1 MINKVVVLGSLNV
14 DRILQMDRVPEP
26 GETLALNNQGMA
38 GGGKGANQAIAAAR
52 SGAQTSFIG
61 RVGAD
66 ENGKF
71 MLQQLVN
78 SGVTTDLV
86 AVDEEA
92 GTGQAFV
99 MVEKSG
105 ENRILIYGGAN
116 AQLSEADV
124 KKAQAQIASADL
136 MVAQLETPVATTQYA
151 FRMAKE
157 LGVKTILNPA
167 PAVAEL
173 PTELLE
179 NTDVITPNETE
190 VEILTGVAVVDEA
203 AMLKAAQRL
212 HELGVATVIIT
223 LGSKGVFYDDGKQHG
238 IVPAFKVRAV
248 DTTAAG
254 DTFLGALSSQLNP
267 DLSNLKDAIEYGN
280 KASTLAVQKMGAQ
293 PSIPTREEVQE
304 K

>member
-1 MINKVVVLGSLNV
+1 MTNKVVVLGSLNV

-26 GETLALNNQGMA
+26 GETLALNNQDMA

-61 RVGAD
+61 RVGED

-86 AVDEEA
+86 AVDEDA

-116 AQLSEADV
+116 AQLSATDV
-124 KKAQAQIASADL
+124 KKAQTQIAAADL
-136 MVAQLETPVATTQYA
+136 MVAQLETPVETTQFA
-151 FRMAKE
+151 FQMAKE

-167 PAVAEL
+167 PAVAKL
-173 PTELLE
+173 PAELLK

-190 VEILTGVAVVDEA
+190 VEILTGIAVTDEA

-212 HELGVATVIIT
+212 HDLGVATVIIT
-223 LGSKGVFYDDGKQHG
+223 LGSKGVFYDDGVQHG
-238 IVPAFKVRAV
+238 IVPAFKVQAV

-254 DTFLGALSSQLNP
+254 DTFLGALSSELNP
-267 DLSNLKDAIEYGN
+267 DLSNLKTAIEYGN
-280 KASTLAVQKMGAQ
+280 KASSLAVQKMGAQ
-293 PSIPTREEVQE
+293 PSIPTR
-304 K
+304 KDILK

>member
-1 MINKVVVLGSLNV
+1 MTNKVVVLGSLNV

-26 GETLALNNQGMA
+26 GETLALNNQDMA

-86 AVDEEA
+86 AVDEDA

-116 AQLSEADV
+116 AQLSATDV
-124 KKAQAQIASADL
+124 KKAQTQIAAADL
-136 MVAQLETPVATTQYA
+136 MVAQLETPVETTQFA
-151 FRMAKE
+151 FQMAKE

-167 PAVAEL
+167 PAVAKL
-173 PTELLE
+173 PAELLK

-190 VEILTGVAVVDEA
+190 VEILTGIAVTDEA

-212 HELGVATVIIT
+212 HDLGVATVIIT
-223 LGSKGVFYDDGKQHG
+223 LGSKGVFYDDGAQHG
-238 IVPAFKVRAV
+238 IVPAFKVQAV

-254 DTFLGALSSQLNP
+254 DTFLGALSSELNP
-267 DLSNLKDAIEYGN
+267 DLSNLKTAIEYGN
-280 KASTLAVQKMGAQ
+280 KASSLAVQKMGAQ
-293 PSIPTREEVQE
+293 PSIPTR
-304 K
+304 KDILK

>member
-1 MINKVVVLGSLNV
+1 MTNKVVVLGSLNV

-26 GETLALNNQGMA
+26 GETLALNNQDMA

-86 AVDEEA
+86 AVDEDA

-116 AQLSEADV
+116 AQLSAADV
-124 KKAQAQIASADL
+124 KKAQAQIAAADL
-136 MVAQLETPVATTQYA
+136 MVAQLETPVETTQFA
-151 FRMAKE
+151 FQMAKE

-167 PAVAEL
+167 PAVAKL
-173 PTELLE
+173 PAELLK

-190 VEILTGVAVVDEA
+190 VEILTGIAVTDEA
-203 AMLKAAQRL
+203 AMLKAAHRL
-212 HELGVATVIIT
+212 HDLGVATVIIT
-223 LGSKGVFYDDGKQHG
+223 LGSKGVFYDDGAQHG
-238 IVPAFKVRAV
+238 IVPAFKVQAV

-254 DTFLGALSSQLNP
+254 DTFLGALSSELNP
-267 DLSNLKDAIEYGN
+267 DLSNLKTAIEYGN
-280 KASTLAVQKMGAQ
+280 KASSLAVQKMGAQ
-293 PSIPTREEVQE
+293 PSIPTR
-304 K
+304 KDILK

>member
-1 MINKVVVLGSLNV
+1 MTNKVVVLGSLNV

-26 GETLALNNQGMA
+26 GETLALNNQDMA

-86 AVDEEA
+86 AVDEDA

-116 AQLSEADV
+116 AQLSATDV
-124 KKAQAQIASADL
+124 KKAQTQIAAADL
-136 MVAQLETPVATTQYA
+136 MVAQLETPVETTQFA
-151 FRMAKE
+151 FQMAKE

-167 PAVAEL
+167 PAVAKL
-173 PTELLE
+173 PAELLK
-179 NTDVITPNETE
+179 NADVITPNETE
-190 VEILTGVAVVDEA
+190 VEILTGIAVTDEA

-212 HELGVATVIIT
+212 HDLGVATVIIT
-223 LGSKGVFYDDGKQHG
+223 LGSKGVFYDDGVQHG
-238 IVPAFKVRAV
+238 IVPAFKVQAV

-254 DTFLGALSSQLNP
+254 DTFLGALSSELNP
-267 DLSNLKDAIEYGN
+267 DLSNLKTAIEYGN
-280 KASTLAVQKMGAQ
+280 KASSLAVQKMGAQ
-293 PSIPTREEVQE
+293 PSIPTR
-304 K
+304 KDILK

>member
-1 MINKVVVLGSLNV
+1 MTNKVVVLGSLNV

-26 GETLALNNQGMA
+26 GETLALNNQDMA

-86 AVDEEA
+86 AVDEDA

-116 AQLSEADV
+116 AQLSATDV
-124 KKAQAQIASADL
+124 KKAQTQIAAADL
-136 MVAQLETPVATTQYA
+136 MVAQLETPVETTQFA
-151 FRMAKE
+151 FQMAKE

-167 PAVAEL
+167 PAVAKL
-173 PTELLE
+173 PAELLK

-190 VEILTGVAVVDEA
+190 VEILTGIAVTDEA

-212 HELGVATVIIT
+212 HDLGVATVIIT
-223 LGSKGVFYDDGKQHG
+223 LGSKGVFYDDGVQHG

-254 DTFLGALSSQLNP
+254 DTFLQLKVFYLP
-267 DLSNLKDAIEYGN
+267 K
-280 KASTLAVQKMGAQ
+280 
-293 PSIPTREEVQE
+293 
-304 K
+304 

>member
-1 MINKVVVLGSLNV
+1 MTNKVVVLGSLNV

-26 GETLALNNQGMA
+26 GETLALNNQDKA

-86 AVDEEA
+86 AVDEDA

-116 AQLSEADV
+116 AQLSAADM
-124 KKAQAQIASADL
+124 KKAQAQIAAADL
-136 MVAQLETPVATTQYA
+136 MVAQLETPVETTQFA
-151 FRMAKE
+151 FQMAKE

-167 PAVAEL
+167 PAVAKL
-173 PTELLE
+173 PAELLK

-190 VEILTGVAVVDEA
+190 VEILTGIAVTDEA

-212 HELGVATVIIT
+212 HDLGVATVIIT
-223 LGSKGVFYDDGKQHG
+223 LGSKGVFYDDGAQHG
-238 IVPAFKVRAV
+238 IVPAFKVQAV

-254 DTFLGALSSQLNP
+254 DTFLGALSSELNP
-267 DLSNLKDAIEYGN
+267 DLSNLKTAIEYGN
-280 KASTLAVQKMGAQ
+280 KASSLAVQKMGAQ
-293 PSIPTREEVQE
+293 PSIPTR
-304 K
+304 KDILK

>member
-1 MINKVVVLGSLNV
+1 MTNKVVVLGSLNV

-26 GETLALNNQGMA
+26 GETLALNNQDMA

-86 AVDEEA
+86 AVDEDA

-116 AQLSEADV
+116 AQLSATDV
-124 KKAQAQIASADL
+124 KKAQTQIAAADL
-136 MVAQLETPVATTQYA
+136 MVAQLETPVETTQFA
-151 FRMAKE
+151 FQMAKE

-167 PAVAEL
+167 PAVAKL
-173 PTELLE
+173 PAELLK

-190 VEILTGVAVVDEA
+190 VKILTGIAVTDEA

-212 HELGVATVIIT
+212 HDLGVATVIIT
-223 LGSKGVFYDDGKQHG
+223 LGSKGVFYDDGAQHG
-238 IVPAFKVRAV
+238 IVPAFKVQAV

-254 DTFLGALSSQLNP
+254 DTFLGALSSELNP
-267 DLSNLKDAIEYGN
+267 DLSNLKTAIEYGN
-280 KASTLAVQKMGAQ
+280 KASSLAVQKMGAQ
-293 PSIPTREEVQE
+293 PSIPTR
-304 K
+304 KDILK

>member
-1 MINKVVVLGSLNV
+1 MTNKVVVLGSLNV

-26 GETLALNNQGMA
+26 GETLALNNQDMA

-86 AVDEEA
+86 AVDEDA

-116 AQLSEADV
+116 AQLSATDV
-124 KKAQAQIASADL
+124 KKAQTQIAAADL
-136 MVAQLETPVATTQYA
+136 MVAQLETPVETTQFA
-151 FRMAKE
+151 FQMAKE

-167 PAVAEL
+167 PAVAKL
-173 PTELLE
+173 PAELLK

-190 VEILTGVAVVDEA
+190 VEILTGITVTDEA

-212 HELGVATVIIT
+212 HDLGVATVIIT
-223 LGSKGVFYDDGKQHG
+223 LGSKGVFYDDGAQHG
-238 IVPAFKVRAV
+238 IVPAFKVQAV

-254 DTFLGALSSQLNP
+254 DTFLGALSSELNP
-267 DLSNLKDAIEYGN
+267 DLSNLKTAIEYGN
-280 KASTLAVQKMGAQ
+280 KASSLAVQKMGAQ
-293 PSIPTREEVQE
+293 PSIPTR
-304 K
+304 KDILK

>member
-1 MINKVVVLGSLNV
+1 MTNKVVVLGSLNV

-26 GETLALNNQGMA
+26 GETLALNNQDMA

-86 AVDEEA
+86 AVDEDA

-116 AQLSEADV
+116 AQLSAADV
-124 KKAQAQIASADL
+124 KKAQAQIAAADL
-136 MVAQLETPVATTQYA
+136 MVAQLETPVETTQFA
-151 FRMAKE
+151 FQMAKE

-167 PAVAEL
+167 PAVAKL
-173 PTELLE
+173 PAELLK

-190 VEILTGVAVVDEA
+190 VEILTGIAVTDEA

-212 HELGVATVIIT
+212 HDLGVATVIIT
-223 LGSKGVFYDDGKQHG
+223 LGSKGVFYDDGVQHG
-238 IVPAFKVRAV
+238 IVPAFKVQAV

-254 DTFLGALSSQLNP
+254 DTFLGALSSELNP
-267 DLSNLKDAIEYGN
+267 DLSNLKTAIEYGN
-280 KASTLAVQKMGAQ
+280 KASSLAVQKMGAQ
-293 PSIPTREEVQE
+293 PSIPTR
-304 K
+304 KDILK

>member
-1 MINKVVVLGSLNV
+1 MTNKVVVLGSLNV

-26 GETLALNNQGMA
+26 GETLALNNQDMA

-86 AVDEEA
+86 AVDEDA

-116 AQLSEADV
+116 AQLSATDV
-124 KKAQAQIASADL
+124 KKAQTQIAAADL
-136 MVAQLETPVATTQYA
+136 MVAQLETPVETTQFA
-151 FRMAKE
+151 FQMAKE

-167 PAVAEL
+167 PAVAKL
-173 PTELLE
+173 PAELLK

-190 VEILTGVAVVDEA
+190 VEILTGIAVTDEA

-212 HELGVATVIIT
+212 HDLGVATVIIT
-223 LGSKGVFYDDGKQHG
+223 LGSKGVFYDDGVQHG
-238 IVPAFKVRAV
+238 IVPAFKVQAV

-254 DTFLGALSSQLNP
+254 DTFLGALSSELNP
-267 DLSNLKDAIEYGN
+267 DLSNLKTAIEYGN
-280 KASTLAVQKMGAQ
+280 KASSLAVQKMGAQ
-293 PSIPTREEVQE
+293 PSIPTR
-304 K
+304 KDILK

>member
-1 MINKVVVLGSLNV
+1 MTNKVVVLGSLNV

-26 GETLALNNQGMA
+26 GETLALNNQDMA

-86 AVDEEA
+86 AVDEGA

-116 AQLSEADV
+116 AQLSATDV
-124 KKAQAQIASADL
+124 KKAQTQIAAADL
-136 MVAQLETPVATTQYA
+136 MVAQLETPVETTQFA
-151 FRMAKE
+151 FQMAKE

-167 PAVAEL
+167 PAVAKL
-173 PTELLE
+173 PAELLK

-190 VEILTGVAVVDEA
+190 VEILTGIAVTDEA

-212 HELGVATVIIT
+212 HDLGVATVIIT
-223 LGSKGVFYDDGKQHG
+223 LGSKGVFYDDGAQHG
-238 IVPAFKVRAV
+238 IVPAFKVQAV

-254 DTFLGALSSQLNP
+254 DTFLGALSSELNP
-267 DLSNLKDAIEYGN
+267 DLSNLKTAIEYGN
-280 KASTLAVQKMGAQ
+280 KASSLAVQKMGAQ
-293 PSIPTREEVQE
+293 PSIPTR
-304 K
+304 KDILK

>member
-1 MINKVVVLGSLNV
+1 MTNKVVVLGSLNV

-26 GETLALNNQGMA
+26 GETLALNNQDKA

-86 AVDEEA
+86 AVDEDA

-116 AQLSEADV
+116 AQLSAADV
-124 KKAQAQIASADL
+124 KKAQAQIAAADL
-136 MVAQLETPVATTQYA
+136 MVAQLETPVETTQFA
-151 FRMAKE
+151 FQMAKE

-167 PAVAEL
+167 PAVAKL
-173 PTELLE
+173 PAELLK

-190 VEILTGVAVVDEA
+190 VEILTGIAVTDEA

-212 HELGVATVIIT
+212 HDLGVATVIIT
-223 LGSKGVFYDDGKQHG
+223 LGSKGVFYDDGAQHG
-238 IVPAFKVRAV
+238 IVPAFKVQAV

-254 DTFLGALSSQLNP
+254 DTFLGALSSELNP
-267 DLSNLKDAIEYGN
+267 DLSNLKTAIEYGN
-280 KASTLAVQKMGAQ
+280 KASSLAVQKMGAQ
-293 PSIPTREEVQE
+293 PSIPTR
-304 K
+304 KDILK

>member
-1 MINKVVVLGSLNV
+1 MTNKVVVLGSLNV

-26 GETLALNNQGMA
+26 GETLALNNQDMA

-78 SGVTTDLV
+78 SGVTTNLV
-86 AVDEEA
+86 AVDEDA

-116 AQLSEADV
+116 AQLSATDV
-124 KKAQAQIASADL
+124 KKAQTQIAAADL
-136 MVAQLETPVATTQYA
+136 MVAQLETPVETTQFA
-151 FRMAKE
+151 FQMAKE

-167 PAVAEL
+167 PAVAKL
-173 PTELLE
+173 PAELLK

-190 VEILTGVAVVDEA
+190 VEILTGIAVTDEA

-212 HELGVATVIIT
+212 HDLGVATVIIT
-223 LGSKGVFYDDGKQHG
+223 LGSKGVFYDDGAQHG
-238 IVPAFKVRAV
+238 IVPAFKVQAV

-254 DTFLGALSSQLNP
+254 DTFLGALSSELNP
-267 DLSNLKDAIEYGN
+267 DLSNLKTAIECGN
-280 KASTLAVQKMGAQ
+280 KASSLAVQKMGAQ
-293 PSIPTREEVQE
+293 PSIPTR
-304 K
+304 KDILK

>member
-1 MINKVVVLGSLNV
+1 MTNKVVVLGSLNV

-26 GETLALNNQGMA
+26 GETLALNNQDMA

-86 AVDEEA
+86 AVDEDA

-116 AQLSEADV
+116 AQLSATDV
-124 KKAQAQIASADL
+124 KKAQTQIAAADL
-136 MVAQLETPVATTQYA
+136 MVAQLETPVETTKFA
-151 FRMAKE
+151 FQMAKE

-167 PAVAEL
+167 PAVAKL
-173 PTELLE
+173 PAELLK

-190 VEILTGVAVVDEA
+190 VEILTGIAVTDEA

-212 HELGVATVIIT
+212 HDLGVATVIIT
-223 LGSKGVFYDDGKQHG
+223 LGSKGVFYDDGAQHG
-238 IVPAFKVRAV
+238 IVPAFKVQAV

-254 DTFLGALSSQLNP
+254 DTFLGALSSELNP
-267 DLSNLKDAIEYGN
+267 DLSNLKTAIEYGN
-280 KASTLAVQKMGAQ
+280 KASSLAVQKMGAQ
-293 PSIPTREEVQE
+293 PSIPTR
-304 K
+304 KDILK

>member
-1 MINKVVVLGSLNV
+1 MTNKVVVLGSLNV

-26 GETLALNNQGMA
+26 GETLALNNQDMA

-86 AVDEEA
+86 AVDEDA

-116 AQLSEADV
+116 AQLSAADV
-124 KKAQAQIASADL
+124 KKAQAQIAAADL
-136 MVAQLETPVATTQYA
+136 MVAQLETPVETTQFA
-151 FRMAKE
+151 FQMAKE

-167 PAVAEL
+167 PAVAKL
-173 PTELLE
+173 PAELLK

-190 VEILTGVAVVDEA
+190 VEILTGIAVTDEA

-212 HELGVATVIIT
+212 HDLGVATVIIT
-223 LGSKGVFYDDGKQHG
+223 LGSKGVFYDDGVQHG
-238 IVPAFKVRAV
+238 IVPAFKVWAV

-254 DTFLGALSSQLNP
+254 DTFLGALSSELNP
-267 DLSNLKDAIEYGN
+267 DLSNLKTAIEYGN
-280 KASTLAVQKMGAQ
+280 KASSLAVQKMGAQ
-293 PSIPTREEVQE
+293 PSIPTR
-304 K
+304 KDILK

>member
-1 MINKVVVLGSLNV
+1 MTNKVVVLGSLNV

-26 GETLALNNQGMA
+26 GETLALNNQDMA

-78 SGVTTDLV
+78 SGVTTNLV
-86 AVDEEA
+86 AVDEDA

-116 AQLSEADV
+116 AQLSATDV
-124 KKAQAQIASADL
+124 KKAQTQIAAADL
-136 MVAQLETPVATTQYA
+136 MVAQLETPVETTQFA
-151 FRMAKE
+151 FQMAKE

-167 PAVAEL
+167 PAVAKL
-173 PTELLE
+173 PAELLK

-190 VEILTGVAVVDEA
+190 VEILTGIAVTDEA

-212 HELGVATVIIT
+212 HDLGVATVIIT
-223 LGSKGVFYDDGKQHG
+223 LGSKGVFYDDGVQHG
-238 IVPAFKVRAV
+238 IVPAFKVQAV

-254 DTFLGALSSQLNP
+254 DTFLGALSSELNP
-267 DLSNLKDAIEYGN
+267 DLSNLKTAIEYGN
-280 KASTLAVQKMGAQ
+280 KASSLAVQKMGAQ
-293 PSIPTREEVQE
+293 PSIPTR
-304 K
+304 KDILK

>member
-1 MINKVVVLGSLNV
+1 MTNKVVVLGSLNV

-26 GETLALNNQGMA
+26 GETLALNNQDMA

-86 AVDEEA
+86 AVDEDA

-116 AQLSEADV
+116 AQLSAADV
-124 KKAQAQIASADL
+124 KKAQAQIAAADL
-136 MVAQLETPVATTQYA
+136 MVAQLETPVETTQFA
-151 FRMAKE
+151 FQMAKE

-167 PAVAEL
+167 PAVAKL
-173 PTELLE
+173 PAELLK

-190 VEILTGVAVVDEA
+190 VEILTGIAVTDEA
-203 AMLKAAQRL
+203 AMLKAAQRI
-212 HELGVATVIIT
+212 HDLGVATVIIT
-223 LGSKGVFYDDGKQHG
+223 LGSKGVFYDDGVQHG
-238 IVPAFKVRAV
+238 IVPAFKVQAV

-254 DTFLGALSSQLNP
+254 DTFLGALSSELNP
-267 DLSNLKDAIEYGN
+267 DLSNLKTAIEYGN
-280 KASTLAVQKMGAQ
+280 KASSLAVQKMGAQ
-293 PSIPTREEVQE
+293 PSIPTR
-304 K
+304 KDILK

>member
-1 MINKVVVLGSLNV
+1 MTNKVVVLGSLNV

-26 GETLALNNQGMA
+26 GETLALNNQDMA

-86 AVDEEA
+86 AVDEDA

-116 AQLSEADV
+116 AQLSATDV
-124 KKAQAQIASADL
+124 KKAQTQIAAADL
-136 MVAQLETPVATTQYA
+136 MVAQLETPVETTQFA
-151 FRMAKE
+151 FQMAKE

-167 PAVAEL
+167 PAVAKL
-173 PTELLE
+173 PAELLK

-190 VEILTGVAVVDEA
+190 VEILTGIAVTDEA

-212 HELGVATVIIT
+212 HDLGVATVIIT
-223 LGSKGVFYDDGKQHG
+223 LGSKGVFYDDGAKHG
-238 IVPAFKVRAV
+238 IVPAFKVQAV

-254 DTFLGALSSQLNP
+254 DTFLGALSSELNP
-267 DLSNLKDAIEYGN
+267 DLSNLKTAIEYGN
-280 KASTLAVQKMGAQ
+280 KASSLAVQKMGAQ
-293 PSIPTREEVQE
+293 PSIPTR
-304 K
+304 KDILK

>member
-1 MINKVVVLGSLNV
+1 MTNKVVVLGSLNV

-26 GETLALNNQGMA
+26 GETLALNNQDMA

-86 AVDEEA
+86 AVDEDA

-116 AQLSEADV
+116 AQLSAADV
-124 KKAQAQIASADL
+124 KKAQAQIAAADL
-136 MVAQLETPVATTQYA
+136 MVAQLETPVETTQFA
-151 FRMAKE
+151 FQMAKE

-167 PAVAEL
+167 PAVAKL
-173 PTELLE
+173 PAELLK
-179 NTDVITPNETE
+179 NTDVIAPNETE
-190 VEILTGVAVVDEA
+190 VEILTGIAVTDEA

-212 HELGVATVIIT
+212 HDLGVATVIIT
-223 LGSKGVFYDDGKQHG
+223 LGSKGVFYDDGVQHG
-238 IVPAFKVRAV
+238 IVPAFKVQAV

-254 DTFLGALSSQLNP
+254 DTFLGALSSELNP
-267 DLSNLKDAIEYGN
+267 DLSNLKTAIGYGN
-280 KASTLAVQKMGAQ
+280 KASSLAVQKMGAQ
-293 PSIPTREEVQE
+293 PSIPTR
-304 K
+304 KDILK

>member
-1 MINKVVVLGSLNV
+1 MTNKVVVLGSLNV

-26 GETLALNNQGMA
+26 GETLALNNQDMA

-86 AVDEEA
+86 AVDEDA

-116 AQLSEADV
+116 AQLSAADV
-124 KKAQAQIASADL
+124 KKAQAQIAAADL
-136 MVAQLETPVATTQYA
+136 MVAQLETPVETTQFA
-151 FRMAKE
+151 FQTAKE

-167 PAVAEL
+167 PAVAKL
-173 PTELLE
+173 PAELLK

-190 VEILTGVAVVDEA
+190 VEILTGIAVTDEA

-212 HELGVATVIIT
+212 HDLGVATVIIT
-223 LGSKGVFYDDGKQHG
+223 LGSKGVFYDDGVQHG
-238 IVPAFKVRAV
+238 IVPAFKVQAV

-254 DTFLGALSSQLNP
+254 DTFLGALSSELNP
-267 DLSNLKDAIEYGN
+267 DLSNLKTAIEYGN
-280 KASTLAVQKMGAQ
+280 KASSLAVQKMGAQ
-293 PSIPTREEVQE
+293 PSIPTR
-304 K
+304 KDILK

>member
-1 MINKVVVLGSLNV
+1 MTNKVVVLGSLNV

-26 GETLALNNQGMA
+26 GETLALNNQDMA

-86 AVDEEA
+86 AVDEDA

-116 AQLSEADV
+116 AQLSATDV
-124 KKAQAQIASADL
+124 KKAQTQIAAADL
-136 MVAQLETPVATTQYA
+136 MVAQLETPVETTQFA
-151 FRMAKE
+151 FQMAKE

-167 PAVAEL
+167 PAMAKLPAEL
-173 PTELLE
+173 LK

-190 VEILTGVAVVDEA
+190 VEILTGIAVTDEA

-212 HELGVATVIIT
+212 HDLGVATVIIT
-223 LGSKGVFYDDGKQHG
+223 LGSKGVFYDDGAQHG
-238 IVPAFKVRAV
+238 IVPAFKVQAV

-254 DTFLGALSSQLNP
+254 DTFLGALSSELNP
-267 DLSNLKDAIEYGN
+267 DLSNLKTAIEYGN
-280 KASTLAVQKMGAQ
+280 KASSLAVQKMGAQ
-293 PSIPTREEVQE
+293 PSIPTR
-304 K
+304 KDILK

>member
-1 MINKVVVLGSLNV
+1 MTNKVVVLGSLNV

-26 GETLALNNQGMA
+26 GETLALNNQDMA

-78 SGVTTDLV
+78 SGVTIDLV
-86 AVDEEA
+86 AVDEDA

-116 AQLSEADV
+116 AQLSAADV
-124 KKAQAQIASADL
+124 KKAQAQIAAADL
-136 MVAQLETPVATTQYA
+136 MVAQLETPVETTQFA
-151 FRMAKE
+151 FQMAKE

-167 PAVAEL
+167 PAVAKL
-173 PTELLE
+173 PAELLK

-190 VEILTGVAVVDEA
+190 VEILTGIAVTDEA

-212 HELGVATVIIT
+212 HDLGVATVIIT
-223 LGSKGVFYDDGKQHG
+223 LGSKGVFYDDGVQHG
-238 IVPAFKVRAV
+238 IVPAFKVQAV

-254 DTFLGALSSQLNP
+254 DTFLGALSSELNP
-267 DLSNLKDAIEYGN
+267 DLSNLKTAIEYGN
-280 KASTLAVQKMGAQ
+280 KASSLAVQKMGAQ
-293 PSIPTREEVQE
+293 PSIPTR
-304 K
+304 KDILK

>member
-1 MINKVVVLGSLNV
+1 MTNKVVVLGSLNV

-26 GETLALNNQGMA
+26 GETLALNNQDMA

-86 AVDEEA
+86 AVDEDA

-116 AQLSEADV
+116 AQLSADV
-124 KKAQAQIASADL
+124 KKAQTQIAAADL
-136 MVAQLETPVATTQYA
+136 MVAQLETPVETTQFA
-151 FRMAKE
+151 FQMAKE

-167 PAVAEL
+167 PAVAKL
-173 PTELLE
+173 PAELLK

-190 VEILTGVAVVDEA
+190 VEILTGIAVTDEA

-212 HELGVATVIIT
+212 HDLGVATVIIT
-223 LGSKGVFYDDGKQHG
+223 LGSKGVFYDDGVQHG

-254 DTFLGALSSQLNP
+254 DTFLGALSSELNP
-267 DLSNLKDAIEYGN
+267 DLSNLKTAIEYGN
-280 KASTLAVQKMGAQ
+280 KASSLAVQKMGAQ
-293 PSIPTREEVQE
+293 PSIPTR
-304 K
+304 KDILK

>member
-1 MINKVVVLGSLNV
+1 MTNKVVVLGSLNV

-26 GETLALNNQGMA
+26 GETLALNNQDMD

-86 AVDEEA
+86 AVDEDA

-116 AQLSEADV
+116 AQLSATDV
-124 KKAQAQIASADL
+124 KKAQTQIAAADL
-136 MVAQLETPVATTQYA
+136 MVAQLETPVETTQFA
-151 FRMAKE
+151 FQMAKE

-167 PAVAEL
+167 PAVAKL
-173 PTELLE
+173 PAELLK

-190 VEILTGVAVVDEA
+190 VEILTGIAVTDEA

-212 HELGVATVIIT
+212 HDLGVATVIIT
-223 LGSKGVFYDDGKQHG
+223 LGSKGVFYDDGVQHG
-238 IVPAFKVRAV
+238 IVPAFKVWAV

-254 DTFLGALSSQLNP
+254 DTFLGALSSELNP
-267 DLSNLKDAIEYGN
+267 DLSNLKTAIEYGN
-280 KASTLAVQKMGAQ
+280 KASSLAVQKMGAQ
-293 PSIPTREEVQE
+293 PSIPTR
-304 K
+304 KDILK

>member
-1 MINKVVVLGSLNV
+1 MTNKVVVLGSLNV

-26 GETLALNNQGMA
+26 GETLALNNQDMA

-86 AVDEEA
+86 AVDEDA

-116 AQLSEADV
+116 AQLSATDV
-124 KKAQAQIASADL
+124 KKAQTQIAAADL
-136 MVAQLETPVATTQYA
+136 MVAQLETPVETTQFA
-151 FRMAKE
+151 FQMAKE

-167 PAVAEL
+167 PAVAKL
-173 PTELLE
+173 PAELLK

-190 VEILTGVAVVDEA
+190 VEILTGIAVTDEA

-212 HELGVATVIIT
+212 HGLGVATVIIT
-223 LGSKGVFYDDGKQHG
+223 LGSKGVFYDDGAQHG
-238 IVPAFKVRAV
+238 IVPAFKVWAV

-254 DTFLGALSSQLNP
+254 DTFLGALSSELNP
-267 DLSNLKDAIEYGN
+267 DLSNLKTAIEYGN
-280 KASTLAVQKMGAQ
+280 KASSLAVQKMGAQ
-293 PSIPTREEVQE
+293 PSIPTR
-304 K
+304 KDILK